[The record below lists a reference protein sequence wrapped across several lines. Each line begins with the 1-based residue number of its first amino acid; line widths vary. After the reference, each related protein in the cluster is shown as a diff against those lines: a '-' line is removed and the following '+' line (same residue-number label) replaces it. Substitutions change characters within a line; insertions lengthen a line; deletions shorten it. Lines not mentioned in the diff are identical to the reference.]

1 MATRMQQRRGTAA
14 QWTAADPIL
23 AAGEIGFE
31 TDTGKFKMGNGSSAW
46 SALSYFTDSSDF
58 DTTSI
63 NNTINSTVS
72 AAIAGVVAAAPGAL
86 DTLNELAAAIGD
98 DPDFV
103 STITDAIS
111 YKAPSANPT
120 FTGTVALPAATSV
133 TMNGVSIETYVSNE
147 IDPVESQVSNIASQ
161 VTTNEG
167 TLNTLSGTVS
177 NIATQVNNNESTL
190 NSLSASVDTLSD
202 QVDTNETSLNSLSGT
217 VSNLSSLV
225 NTNDGTL
232 TQAVTNISTLFAT
245 TSDLEDADTAM
256 AADILTNATNIS
268 NIDSNVSTLTGNLSA
283 LDTRVDVTESDISDL
298 ETSTSAHSSATIN
311 VHGIADTSALATKS
325 YVDSAI
331 GNTENYAD
339 TALALKANLASP
351 ALTGTPTAPTATVGT
366 DTTQIATT
374 AFVQDAIE
382 AVVGAAPA
390 ALNTLSELADALA
403 DDANY
408 ASTVTS
414 SLALKAP
421 LASPTFT
428 GTVALPAASSVTL
441 GGTALSTTLADKAD
455 KAATINTMNGSHTA
469 VAADLGNLREMSG
482 GGTFTIPSDN
492 SFWPVGGTVDVL
504 QTGSSQVTIVGAS
517 GVTVNAT
524 PGLKLRTQWSSA
536 TVLKRSA
543 NTFVVMG
550 DLSA

>member
-1 MATRMQQRRGTAA
+1 MATRMQQRRGTAQ
-14 QWTAADPIL
+14 QWTDANPIL

-103 STITDAIS
+103 STITDAIDL
-111 YKAPSANPT
+111 KAPKDSPV
-120 FTGTVALPAATSV
+120 FSGTVTLPAGS
-133 TMNGVSIETYVSNE
+133 NVSIAGTTLPNYIAQETATLTSDVQA
-147 IDPVESQVSNIASQ
+147 VTTQASNIASQ
-161 VTTNEG
+161 VNTNEGTLTTLSGTVANLVSQVNTNEG
-167 TLNTLSGTVS
+167 TLNGLDTMLDTVS
-177 NIATQVNNNESTL
+177 NTVDANGLTLTSAVADIATLET
-190 NSLSASVDTLSD
+190 AVD
-202 QVDTNETSLNSLSGT
+202 
-217 VSNLSSLV
+217 NLQ
-225 NTNDGTL
+225 N
-232 TQAVTNISTLFAT
+232 
-245 TSDLEDADTAM
+245 
-256 AADILTNATNIS
+256 ADIQFA
-268 NIDSNVSTLTGNLSA
+268 
-283 LDTRVDVTESDISDL
+283 SDISSNAQDISNVDGNVTTLTSTVNAIDLRLIDAEADIVSNFNSLDGDITAL
-298 ETSTSAHSSATIN
+298 ETSVSSHSAATTN
-311 VHGIADTSALATKS
+311 VHGIADTSLLATTS

-339 TALALKANLASP
+339 TALALKANLESP
-351 ALTGTPTAPTATVGT
+351 ALTGTPTAPTASVGT
-366 DTTQIATT
+366 DTTQLATT

-414 SLALKAP
+414 ALALKAP

-455 KAATINTMNGSHTA
+455 KSATINTMNGSHTA

-504 QTGSSQVTIVGAS
+504 QTGSSQVTIAGAS